1 MLGTQ
6 VRVRLRATYSESYM
20 QNVVAKCIFLERE
33 SFLCVLGVGSRGA
46 AKGICNLKML
56 NHRH

>member
-20 QNVVAKCIFLERE
+20 QNVVGKCIFLEKE
-33 SFLCVLGVGSRGA
+33 SFFVCVEGGEGGQP
-46 AKGICNLKML
+46 KGFDLKML

>member
-20 QNVVAKCIFLERE
+20 QNVVGKCIFLERE
-33 SFLCVLGVGSRGA
+33 SFVCLLGGGEQGGSQRD
-46 AKGICNLKML
+46 L
-56 NHRH
+56 